1 MAGFFGL
8 FSGRKAKF
16 VDEPDNTPVQPQRK
30 EAFFLDDD
38 SAQTLGD
45 TEFMRKPLTIRR
57 TFAGGGELVQEISS
71 LKKKK
76 VGNNAVVSNKSQQT
90 STSSTSQTTTSAN
103 TERRQA
109 DSSMDM
115 FRNMARNM
123 KK

>member
-16 VDEPDNTPVQPQRK
+16 VDEPDNTPAQPKKK
-30 EAFFLDDD
+30 EAFFLDND
-38 SAQTLGD
+38 SAKTFGN

-71 LKKKK
+71 MEKKK
-76 VGNNAVVSNKSQQT
+76 VGNNNIASNKSKENT
-90 STSSTSQTTTSAN
+90 TSQGTTPAN
-103 TERRQA
+103 TERRKA

-115 FRNMARNM
+115 FRNMARDM

>member
-30 EAFFLDDD
+30 GAFFLDDD

-71 LKKKK
+71 LEKKSRK
-76 VGNNAVVSNKSQQT
+76 QQ
-90 STSSTSQTTTSAN
+90 
-103 TERRQA
+103 RC
-109 DSSMDM
+109 
-115 FRNMARNM
+115 F
-123 KK
+123 